1 MDTRDPQNARQLAN
15 DLVDF
20 LRPVAARVAAIRTL
34 SSGKVNVLRH
44 LARHERASGADLSE
58 AIGVSAQAI
67 SLVTKELQELGY
79 LDRRPDEH
87 DRRRSWFVL
96 TESGRERLVSEMA
109 VSSGWLETVIGERLT
124 SAECA
129 EIAAVIPLLHR
140 LVAGDEQ

>member
-1 MDTRDPQNARQLAN
+1 MDPRDPGSARQLAT

-44 LARHERASGADLSE
+44 LARQERASGADLAE

-79 LDRRPDEH
+79 LERLPDPS

-96 TESGRERLVSEMA
+96 TDAGRERLTSEMA
-109 VSSGWLETVIGERLT
+109 VSSGWLEQVIGQRL
-124 SAECA
+124 SEEECR
-129 EIAAVIPLLHR
+129 ELAAVIPLLHR
-140 LVAGDEQ
+140 LVSGAEE